1 MYPCGMKLERGF
13 DARAA
18 LLVVVGEASLQVAG
32 EMGMAPEAARQ
43 MRASAAR
50 VLPELKAGQVEV
62 LRLPQQDAA
71 VAALPTNAGEARR
84 LGVAVARCA
93 HTVKAAS
100 VGVVGLEAGLAGEF
114 ALGVQLG
121 NYRFARYKADE
132 SPELETVSIHDLTE
146 EDAVRSACLAS
157 GVSLARDLVN
167 TPYNHLNAE
176 DFSEV
181 ARTVAE
187 AAGLEIRVWG
197 QKECE
202 EQGMGLFVAVGQ
214 GSTHK
219 PQFIRLVYRPA
230 EVSAQPRVTA
240 LVGKGVMFDT
250 GGYSLKPAAGM
261 YGMKG
266 DMGGAA
272 AVLGAMQIV
281 AALKPPHEVRA
292 YIAATDNAVSALAM
306 RPGDVFRA
314 LNGKHV
320 EVTNTDAEGRLI
332 LADALTLAGQ
342 EGADEIIDVATLTG
356 AKVTALGDDLA
367 ALFSNDAALADA
379 VRVAADITQEAVW
392 ELPLHAPYLES
403 YRSGVA
409 DLKNSDMVVAGGSV
423 KAALFLQEF
432 VTTSWAHL
440 DIAGNALKEKA
451 HPFGPAGATGYGAM
465 LLAELASRP

>member
-1 MYPCGMKLERGF
+1 MNLEPGF
-13 DARAA
+13 DAHAA
-18 LLVVVGEASLQVAG
+18 LLVLVGEASLELAGAGVAPQVERQIGAG
-32 EMGMAPEAARQ
+32 AARLWPQ
-43 MRASAAR
+43 
-50 VLPELKAGQVEV
+50 LKAGQLEV
-62 LRLPQQDAA
+62 LRLVEQDAA
-71 VAALPTNAGEARR
+71 VALLPTSAGEARR

-93 HTVKAAS
+93 RTVRATS
-100 VGVVGLEAGLAGEF
+100 IGVLGLEAVFAGEF

-121 NYRFARYKADE
+121 NYRFTRFRPDE
-132 SPELETVSIHDLTE
+132 TPEVGTVSIDNLSE
-146 EDAVRSACLAS
+146 EAARRCAHLAS
-157 GVSLARDLVN
+157 GVALARDLVN

-176 DFSEV
+176 NFSEV
-181 ARTVAE
+181 ARTVAD
-187 AAGLEIRVWG
+187 AAGLELRVWSQG
-197 QKECE
+197 ECE
-202 EQGMGLFVAVGQ
+202 ERGMGLFVAVGQ
-214 GSTHK
+214 GSAHQ
-219 PQFIRLVYRPA
+219 PQFIRLTYRPA
-230 EVSAQPRVTA
+230 EPGAAPRITA

-250 GGYSLKPAAGM
+250 GGYSLKPAGGM

-281 AALKPPHEVRA
+281 AALNPPHEVRA

-332 LADALTLAGQ
+332 LADALTLAAQ

-356 AKVTALGDDLA
+356 AKVTALGSDLA
-367 ALFSNDAALADA
+367 ALFSNDAALAGA
-379 VRVAADITQEAVW
+379 VRVAAETAQEAVW
-392 ELPLHAPYLES
+392 ELPLHSPYLES
-403 YRSGVA
+403 YRSEVA
-409 DLKNSDMVVAGGSV
+409 DLKNSDMIVAGGSV

-432 VTTSWAHL
+432 VSGPWAHL
-440 DIAGNALKEKA
+440 DIAGNALKEKD

>member
-1 MYPCGMKLERGF
+1 MKLNRGF
-13 DARAA
+13 HAGAA
-18 LLVVVGEASLQVAG
+18 LLILVGETALQQLGDAELEPDV
-32 EMGMAPEAARQ
+32 ERQ
-43 MRASAAR
+43 LRASAAR
-50 VLPELKAGQVEV
+50 LSPELKGAQLEM
-62 LRLPQQDAA
+62 LRLAQQDAA
-71 VAALPTNAGEARR
+71 LAVVPSNAGEARQ

-93 HTVKAAS
+93 HAMKATS
-100 VGVVGLEAGLAGEF
+100 VGVLGLEAAFAGEF
-114 ALGVQLG
+114 ALGIQLG
-121 NYRFARYKADE
+121 SYRFARYKPDE
-132 SPELETVSIHDLTE
+132 TPEIETVSIHNLSE
-146 EDAVRSACLAS
+146 GDAQRSTYLAS

-176 DFSEV
+176 DFSGV

-187 AAGLEIRVWG
+187 SMGLEIRVWG

-202 EQGMGLFVAVGQ
+202 DRGMGLFVAVGQ
-214 GSTHK
+214 GSVHQ
-219 PQFIRLVYRPA
+219 PQFIRLTYRPA
-230 EVSAQPRVTA
+230 NISAQQRVTA

-250 GGYSLKPAAGM
+250 GGYSLKPAGGM

-332 LADALTLAGQ
+332 LADALTVAVQ
-342 EGADEIIDVATLTG
+342 EGADEIIDIATLTG
-356 AKVTALGDDLA
+356 AKVTALGEDLA
-367 ALFSNDAALADA
+367 ALFSNDGGLADA
-379 VRVAADITQEAVW
+379 VRVAAAHAQEDVW

-403 YRSGVA
+403 YRSGLA
-409 DLKNSDMVVAGGSV
+409 DLKNSDMIVAGGSI

-432 VTTSWAHL
+432 VTGPWAHL

-451 HPFGPAGATGYGAM
+451 HLFGPAGATGYGAM
-465 LLAELASRP
+465 LLAELASRS

>member
-1 MYPCGMKLERGF
+1 MELKSGF
-13 DARAA
+13 EAGAA
-18 LLVVVGEASLQVAG
+18 LLVLVGEAALQQVGEAG
-32 EMGMAPEAARQ
+32 VVPEAARQ
-43 MRASAAR
+43 LGASAAR
-50 VLPELKAGQVEV
+50 LLPELKGSQLEL
-62 LRLPQQDAA
+62 LRLAQQDAA
-71 VAALPTNAGEARR
+71 LAVSPTSAGEARR

-100 VGVVGLEAGLAGEF
+100 VGVLGLEAVFAGEF
-114 ALGVQLG
+114 ALGIQLG
-121 NYRFARYKADE
+121 SYRFARYKPDE
-132 SPELETVSIHDLTE
+132 TPEIQTVSIQNLSQ
-146 EDAVRSACLAS
+146 EDAHRSACLTS
-157 GVSLARDLVN
+157 GVFLARDLVN

-187 AAGLEIRVWG
+187 STGLEIRVWG

-202 EQGMGLFVAVGQ
+202 DHGMGLFVAVGQ
-214 GSTHK
+214 GSAHQ
-219 PQFIRLVYRPA
+219 PQFIRLTYRPDQ
-230 EVSAQPRVTA
+230 VSAQPRITA

-250 GGYSLKPAAGM
+250 GGYSLKPAGGM

-281 AALKPPHEVRA
+281 ATLKPPHEVRA

-332 LADALTLAGQ
+332 LADALTLAVQ
-342 EGADEIIDVATLTG
+342 EGADEIIDIATLTG

-367 ALFSNDAALADA
+367 ALFSNDAALGDA
-379 VRVAADITQEAVW
+379 MRGAADQAQEAVW

-409 DLKNSDMVVAGGSV
+409 DLKNSDMIVAGGSV

-432 VTTSWAHL
+432 VSGPWAHL

-465 LLAELASRP
+465 LLAELASRS

>member
-1 MYPCGMKLERGF
+1 MKLERGF

-18 LLVVVGEASLQVAG
+18 LLVVVGEASLQKAG
-32 EMGMAPEAARQ
+32 EAGLAPETERQ
-43 MRASAAR
+43 IGASAAR
-50 VLPELKAGQVEV
+50 LWPELKAGQLEV
-62 LRLPQQDAA
+62 LRLAEQDAA
-71 VAALPTNAGEARR
+71 VAVLPTSAEEARR

-93 HTVKAAS
+93 RTVKATS
-100 VGVVGLEAGLAGEF
+100 VGVVGLEAVFAGEF

-121 NYRFARYKADE
+121 NYRFSRYKPDE
-132 SPELETVSIHDLTE
+132 TPEVETVGIHNLSE
-146 EDAVRSACLAS
+146 EDARRSASLAS

-176 DFSEV
+176 DFGEV
-181 ARTVAE
+181 ARLVAD
-187 AAGLEIRVWG
+187 ATGLELRVWS
-197 QKECE
+197 QRECE
-202 EQGMGLFVAVGQ
+202 ERGMGLFVAVGQ
-214 GSTHK
+214 GSAHQ
-219 PQFIRLVYRPA
+219 PQFIRLTYRPA
-230 EVSAQPRVTA
+230 ELSAEPRITA

-250 GGYSLKPAAGM
+250 GGYSLKPAGGM

-332 LADALTLAGQ
+332 LADALTLAVQ

-356 AKVTALGDDLA
+356 AKVTALGSDLA

-379 VRVAADITQEAVW
+379 VRAAAETTQEAVW
-392 ELPLHAPYLES
+392 ELPLHAAYLES
-403 YRSGVA
+403 YRSEVA
-409 DLKNSDMVVAGGSV
+409 DLKNSDMIVAGGSV

-432 VTTSWAHL
+432 VTGPWAHL
-440 DIAGNALKEKA
+440 DIAGNALKEKE

-465 LLAELASRP
+465 LLAELASRS

>member
-1 MYPCGMKLERGF
+1 MKLESGF
-13 DARAA
+13 DAHAA
-18 LLVVVGEASLQVAG
+18 LLVMVGEASHRSAG
-32 EMGMAPEAARQ
+32 EAGLAPEAERQ
-43 MRASAAR
+43 IAASASRLWPA
-50 VLPELKAGQVEV
+50 LKAGQLEV
-62 LRLPQQDAA
+62 VRLAEQDAA
-71 VAALPTNAGEARR
+71 VALLPTSAEEARQ
-84 LGVAVARCA
+84 LGVSVARCA
-93 HTVKAAS
+93 RTVKATS
-100 VGVVGLEAGLAGEF
+100 VGVVGLEVGFAGEV
-114 ALGVQLG
+114 ALGIQLG
-121 NYRFARYKADE
+121 SYRFDRYKPDE
-132 SPELETVSIHDLTE
+132 TPEVETVSIHNLSE
-146 EDAVRSACLAS
+146 EDARRSASLAS

-176 DFSEV
+176 DFSVV

-187 AAGLEIRVWG
+187 AASLDIRVWSQG
-197 QKECE
+197 ECE
-202 EQGMGLFVAVGQ
+202 ERGMGLFVAVGQ
-214 GSTHK
+214 GSAHQ

-230 EVSAQPRVTA
+230 EPSAKPRVTA

-314 LNGKHV
+314 LNGRQV

-332 LADALTLAGQ
+332 LADALTVAVQ
-342 EGADEIIDVATLTG
+342 EGADEVIDVATLTG
-356 AKVTALGDDLA
+356 AKVTALGSDVA
-367 ALFSNDAALADA
+367 ALFSNDGTLADA
-379 VRVAADITQEAVW
+379 VRAAAKSTQEAVW
-392 ELPLHAPYLES
+392 ELPLYAPYLES
-403 YRSGVA
+403 YRSEVA

-432 VTTSWAHL
+432 VTGPWAHL

-451 HPFGPAGATGYGAM
+451 YSFGPAGATGYGAM

>member
-1 MYPCGMKLERGF
+1 MKLDGDF
-13 DARAA
+13 QTGAA
-18 LLVVVGEASLQVAG
+18 LLVLVGETSLGQLEEAG
-32 EMGMAPEAARQ
+32 VEPEAVRQ
-43 MRASAAR
+43 LEASAAR
-50 VLPELKAGQVEV
+50 LLPELKAGQLEV
-62 LRLPQQDAA
+62 LRLAKQDAA
-71 VAALPTNAGEARR
+71 MAIIPTSAGEARQ
-84 LGVAVARCA
+84 LGVAAARCA
-93 HTVKAAS
+93 RAVKATS
-100 VGVVGLEAGLAGEF
+100 VGAMGLEAEFAGEF
-114 ALGVQLG
+114 ALGFQLG
-121 NYRFARYKADE
+121 TYRFTRYTADE
-132 SPELETVSIHDLTE
+132 TPEVESVSVRNLSE
-146 EDAVRSACLAS
+146 EDAHRSTSLAS

-197 QKECE
+197 QQECADR
-202 EQGMGLFVAVGQ
+202 GLGLFVAVGQ
-214 GSTHK
+214 GSAHE

-230 EVSAQPRVTA
+230 EPSAQPRITA

-250 GGYSLKPAAGM
+250 GGYSLKPAGGM

-281 AALKPPHEVRA
+281 ATLKPRHEVRA

-314 LNGKHV
+314 LNGKQV
-320 EVTNTDAEGRLI
+320 EVTNTDAEGRLV
-332 LADALTLAGQ
+332 LADALTLAVQ

-356 AKVTALGDDLA
+356 AKVTALGSDLA
-367 ALFSNDAALADA
+367 ALFSNNPALADA
-379 VRVAADITQEAVW
+379 VRAAAELAQEAVW

-403 YRSGVA
+403 YRSDVA
-409 DLKNSDMVVAGGSV
+409 DLKNSDMIVAGGSV

-432 VTTSWAHL
+432 VTGPWAHL

-451 HPFGPAGATGYGAM
+451 HSFGPAGATGYGAM
-465 LLAELASRP
+465 LLAELASRS

>member
-1 MYPCGMKLERGF
+1 MEF
-13 DARAA
+13 TSDVHAREA
-18 LLVVVGEASLQVAG
+18 LLVLVGEAALQQVGEAG
-32 EMGMAPEAARQ
+32 LDPDTERQ
-43 MRASAAR
+43 LTATAAR
-50 VLPELKAGQVEV
+50 VWPELKAGRPGV
-62 LRLPQQDAA
+62 LRLALQDAA
-71 VAALPTNAGEARR
+71 VALVPATAVEARR

-93 HTVKAAS
+93 AELRATS
-100 VGVVGLEAGLAGEF
+100 LGVLGLGADHAGEF
-114 ALGVQLG
+114 ALGLRLG
-121 NYRFARYKADE
+121 SYRFARYAPSDT
-132 SPELETVSIHDLTE
+132 PELETVYIQNLS
-146 EDAVRSACLAS
+146 DADAHRSACLAA

-176 DFSEV
+176 DFAGV

-187 AAGLEIRVWG
+187 AGGLEIRVWS
-197 QKECE
+197 QEECQE
-202 EQGMGLFVAVGQ
+202 RGMGLFVAVGQ
-214 GSTHK
+214 GSAHA
-219 PQFIRLVYRPA
+219 PQFIRLTYRPA
-230 EVSAQPRVTA
+230 EASGSPRITA

-250 GGYSLKPAAGM
+250 GGYSLKPAGGM

-281 AALKPPHEVRA
+281 AALRPDHEVRA

-306 RPGDVFRA
+306 RPGDVFQA

-332 LADALTLAGQ
+332 LADALTLAVR
-342 EGADEIIDVATLTG
+342 EGADETIDVATLTG
-356 AKVTALGDDLA
+356 AKVTALGSDVA
-367 ALFSNDAALADA
+367 ALFSNAPALADA
-379 VRVAADITQEAVW
+379 VRTAADHAQEAVW

-432 VTTSWAHL
+432 VTGPWAHL
-440 DIAGNALKEKA
+440 DIAGNALTEKA
-451 HPFGPAGATGYGAM
+451 HDFGPAGATGYGAM